1 MNRTEAN
8 PPLGAGLQM
17 RVQLRDRA
25 LLDVIDL
32 AFRFITTHAWL
43 FAKVA
48 LVTLVLPYAL
58 CVWIGSAVH
67 WGVAWLV
74 AVALGSLAQTPFT
87 MLASKLVFQERTTA
101 REAIFATFRVLP
113 RIVLARFFQAV
124 ALTASLVMCF
134 VPVFFFG
141 PAFLFLPEIVLL
153 EGVNFSKAA
162 SRGWGLAMNQSGDAF
177 GAWFL
182 LTLTTIASV
191 LLLGDVVG
199 RSLMENVFEI
209 SPPESIFTSGGNYLA
224 MFGFWIFVPFCA
236 CARFLIYLNL
246 RTKIEGWDIQARF
259 LALTLRARGAE

>member
-1 MNRTEAN
+1 MI
-8 PPLGAGLQM
+8 PGLQM

-58 CVWIGSAVH
+58 CVWIGDEVN

-74 AVALGSLAQTPFT
+74 ALALGSIAQTPFT
-87 MLASKLVFQERTTA
+87 MLASKLVFQETTTA
-101 REAIFATFRVLP
+101 REAIFAAFRVLP
-113 RIVLARFFQAV
+113 RVALARFFQAV
-124 ALTASLVMCF
+124 VLTASLAVCLL
-134 VPVFFFG
+134 PVFFFG

-153 EGVNFSKAA
+153 EGVSFSTAA
-162 SRGWGLAMNQSGDAF
+162 TRGWRLATSQSGDAF

-182 LTLTTIASV
+182 LTLATIGSV

-199 RSLMENVFEI
+199 RALMENVFEV
-209 SPPESIFTSGGNYLA
+209 SPPETIFTSGGNYLA
-224 MFGFWIFVPFCA
+224 MIGFWIFVPFCA
-236 CARFLIYLNL
+236 CSRFFIYLNL

-259 LALTLRARGAE
+259 LALTLRARDSS